1 MITQLLRKC
10 KIIKNLIKITKI
22 TVDDVRFPTSEDS
35 TGSDAIHSD
44 PDYSAAYV
52 TIYTSEN
59 NLRGYGMTF
68 TLGKGNDI
76 VAACVKHF
84 FPLFF
89 GAKIHWN
96 IHIFNPSCC
105 KFVVFVKICS
115 TIKHAIFF

>member
-1 MITQLLRKC
+1 M
-10 KIIKNLIKITKI
+10 IKITKI
-22 TVDDVRFPTSEDS
+22 TVDDIRFPTSEDL

-52 TIYTSEN
+52 TIYTSDD

-84 FPLFF
+84 FPLFIDF
-89 GAKIHWN
+89 NRIPTCRRKVRSAK
-96 IHIFNPSCC
+96 
-105 KFVVFVKICS
+105 KFQKNL
-115 TIKHAIFF
+115 